1 MNLHIE
7 RVIIIIGYL
16 KSVFHKLDIP
26 NNSHI
31 NIFISGNF
39 ESKNISF
46 DFRYNDIFL
55 SCKTLYQFCFFV
67 HKTFKN
73 KLI

>member
-46 DFRYNDIFL
+46 DFRYNDI
-55 SCKTLYQFCFFV
+55 S
-67 HKTFKN
+67 
-73 KLI
+73 